1 MTWSLAFQALHL
13 YGTTCGLSENVV
25 TQEEGYVVFGK
36 AHALEVSAV

>member
-13 YGTTCGLSENVV
+13 YGTTCENVV